1 MKIRKKVNV
10 VKEIEVDIKLPY
22 FCKNENGCVF
32 FKILNEE
39 GHIIRVATYEFA
51 TSIEFSQMLNEYLVF
66 AEGNTEIEENEFN
79 EAFEQALET
88 LKNK

>member
-22 FCKNENGCVF
+22 FCKSKNGSVF
-32 FKILNEE
+32 YKVLNEE
-39 GHIIRVATYEFA
+39 GHNMRVATYGFS
-51 TSIEFSQMLNEYLVF
+51 TSIEFSEILNEGLVF
-66 AEGNTEIEENEFN
+66 EEGNIEIEENEFN